1 MYELLRRLCGVPGVS
16 GRESRVAAVIQEE
29 IGAQAECRTDGMGN
43 LLVFRRG
50 AARPAHKVMFC
61 AHMDEVGLMV
71 THVTPEGLLRFAPVG
86 EIDPRVVLGRRVRLS
101 ENGRPGV
108 IATKAVHL
116 QRPEER
122 RIVPDLASLYIDIGA
137 SSREEALPYAAPGD
151 TACFDSDFTEFGDDM
166 LKARALD
173 DRAGC
178 AVLIDLIR
186 SELPYD
192 CWFAFTVQE
201 EVGMRGAGPA
211 AFSIRP
217 DVAVVV
223 EATTAADVPFV
234 EKGREVCRLGKG
246 PAISFMDGGT
256 LYDRGLFERACH
268 AAGEK
273 DIPWQVRQGV
283 TGGNDA
289 GAIHTAAGGVRV
301 AAVSIPCRYRHSPS
315 CVIRAEDMERTERLV
330 RELAAVFPEL

>member
-1 MYELLRRLCGVPGVS
+1 MYEQLRRLCGAPGVS
-16 GRESRVAAVIQEE
+16 GRESPVADIIKEE
-29 IGAQAECRTDGMGN
+29 IGSAAECRTDSMGN

-50 AARPAHKVMFC
+50 AARPKQKVMFC

-71 THVTPEGLLRFAPVG
+71 TYVTPEGLLRFSPVG
-86 EIDPRVVLGRRVRLS
+86 GIDPRVVLGRRVRLS
-101 ENGRPGV
+101 QNGRPGV
-108 IATKAVHL
+108 IATKAIHL
-116 QRPEER
+116 QSAEER
-122 RIVPDLASLYIDIGA
+122 KTSPDFDSLYIDIGA
-137 SSREEALPYAAPGD
+137 ETREEALNYAAPGD
-151 TACFDSDFTEFGDDM
+151 PACFDSDFVEFGDGM

-178 AVLIDLIR
+178 SVLLGLIR

-201 EVGMRGAGPA
+201 EVGARGAGPA
-211 AFSIRP
+211 AFSTRP
-217 DVAVVV
+217 DIAVVM

-256 LYDRGLFERACH
+256 LYDRELFARACH

-273 DIPWQVRQGV
+273 DIPYQIRQGV

-301 AAVSIPCRYRHSPS
+301 AAVSVPCRYLHSPS
-315 CVIRAEDMERTERLV
+315 CVIRADDLEHTSRLA
-330 RELAAVFPEL
+330 RELAAVFPAL